1 MSTFRIFFTR
11 TIELRTFVDVEAF
24 HLGDARAQALGIA
37 RVQSGDAM
45 AYEMDWCLQKPSP
58 VRVVRVEE
66 INSSTHPSSQTS

>member
-37 RVQSGDAM
+37 KVQSGDAM
-45 AYEMDWCLQKPSP
+45 VYEMDWCLQKPSP
-58 VRVVRVEE
+58 VRVVRIEE
-66 INSSTHPSSQTS
+66 IKDERNIH